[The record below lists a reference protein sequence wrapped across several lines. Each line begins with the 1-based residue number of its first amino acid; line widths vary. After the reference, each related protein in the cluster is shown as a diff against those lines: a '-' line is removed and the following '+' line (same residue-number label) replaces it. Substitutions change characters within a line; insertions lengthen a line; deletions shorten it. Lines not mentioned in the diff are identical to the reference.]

1 MTSSGWSPFLGVLG
15 LGFASLIAGP
25 YVVWVRGTFGIAYRS
40 SLRWPPERPPGL
52 DRLYRYDAG
61 DTTFQAMAG
70 AGAAVLSTQ
79 LLWWE
84 QPWWVFLAAWIIAVA
99 RSTWMGEADPRGRWR
114 VPTAQPR
121 RADVALDCP
130 ERHRAQG
137 PDHRGEHHLAPD
149 PLNGSRLC
157 QRAVLLAHAVD
168 AGFRGRGVR
177 AVGTVGGRVSAW
189 WGHRNGAAR
198 AVASS
203 VAIRTGG
210 HPAVVA
216 LGIRMRWP

>member
-1 MTSSGWSPFLGVLG
+1 MGALTSSGWSPFLGVLG

-40 SLRWPPERPPGL
+40 SLRWPPERPPGV

-99 RSTWMGEADPRGRWR
+99 RSTWMGERI
-114 VPTAQPR
+114 
-121 RADVALDCP
+121 RADGGVSRPRNPVELMLLWTALSATVLMDLTI
-130 ERHRAQG
+130 AASTTW
-137 PDHRGEHHLAPD
+137 HLA
-149 PLNGSRLC
+149 
-157 QRAVLLAHAVD
+157 H
-168 AGFRGRGVR
+168 
-177 AVGTVGGRVSAW
+177 
-189 WGHRNGAAR
+189 
-198 AVASS
+198 
-203 VAIRTGG
+203 
-210 HPAVVA
+210 
-216 LGIRMRWP
+216 